1 VASKAISE
9 IGCSVLRVRA
19 SVGSPPWRDR
29 TNSFVRAVPWSSSP
43 PQRVQQ
49 PAAAAGSGAWIASG
63 SQQDGA
69 QQSALLTSF
78 SLAGEI
84 TADRVVTEFARIAF
98 ADMRD
103 YWPKKGETLDLHRLD
118 QDRTAAVEEF
128 TVVEAVD
135 TAGVLRRQTRLKLH
149 DKIAALTSLA
159 RHLGM
164 FTDGVG
170 YKSSIEATVAAMTPE
185 ERVACAN
192 EMLERAQKYLPQYEE
207 WERKRSRED

>member
-1 VASKAISE
+1 MPLNPKQKRFVEEYLIDLNGRQAAIRAGYSPTTAEVQASRLLSNAK
-9 IGCSVLRVRA
+9 VRGA
-19 SVGSPPWRDR
+19 LESAMRARSKR
-29 TNSFVRAVPWSSSP
+29 T
-43 PQRVQQ
+43 
-49 PAAAAGSGAWIASG
+49 
-63 SQQDGA
+63 
-69 QQSALLTSF
+69 
-78 SLAGEI
+78 EI

-103 YWPKKGETLDLHRLD
+103 YWPKKGETLDLRRLD

-164 FTDGVG
+164 STEGVG
-170 YKSSIEATVAAMTPE
+170 YKSSIEARVAAMTPE

-192 EMLERAQKYLPQYEE
+192 EMLEGARKYLPLYDE
-207 WERKRSRED
+207 WERKRSQEG